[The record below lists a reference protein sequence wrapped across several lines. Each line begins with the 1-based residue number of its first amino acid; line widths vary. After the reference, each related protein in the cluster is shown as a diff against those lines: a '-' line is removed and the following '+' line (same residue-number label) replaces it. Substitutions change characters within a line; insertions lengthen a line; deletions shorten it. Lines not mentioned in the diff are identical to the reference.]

1 MPTET
6 LQIKIFVSCPSDV
19 KNEKEVVKK
28 ACEILNKQ
36 YKMAG
41 SNVYIKVIEY
51 ETEVSPQVSEK
62 GTQFIINEQIGDD
75 YDVYIGIFWKRFGHK
90 QSIIGLTPTQEEF
103 ERALSRN
110 RESGKPAMAI
120 YFKDVRNEPTEP
132 EEIEQLSLV
141 RKFKESIKSTGYY
154 GEFQEEIDFLE
165 KLLVDIPF
173 HVKKICPF
181 SFPSLRI
188 IPSKKIYPV
197 VSNYLSRKICST
209 KEDRHTAYFLRCEKS
224 EDILSVLE
232 KHNRIVLLSDA
243 GAGKTTELL
252 QIAGHFSQ
260 ARSPYVPFFA
270 PLNEYVD
277 ENLPELLEPY
287 WTRVPENQL
296 LILLD
301 GLDEIQSKNRHD
313 GIRKIESFSRQYPNS
328 KIIVSCR
335 TNFYKTE
342 KEDES
347 GTLSGFSSY
356 VLLDLDDK
364 DVDTY
369 IYAQLDKQAE
379 SFKSVI
385 YLNRLHAL
393 LKIPFYLVRLVTLFR
408 TNQKLPESKAGIFE
422 QLLNDRIKLDSN
434 HYRTTIELDEN
445 RRKIREALERLA
457 LSLEMLGKNYLT
469 ENEYERIVPDNS
481 LRTMTKYCTTWKK
494 NEGKVVIWQFEHNNF
509 QEYLAAKF
517 LSSKPLH
524 IIKDV
529 ISFKPDHRKV
539 IPSWINTLSFLLNI
553 SDDST
558 LTDWILETDPELAV
572 KIEPNRVEDSIR
584 IDIFKK
590 IYGKYKEKNIFI
602 PFGKYDYHELARFGQ
617 SEEATMFLLNEIELA
632 THYTTRCNAIELLG
646 YSTIQSSYRQCAAQ
660 ILAKYAIE
668 ESGEGKSESGEVQA
682 QALIALARLGL
693 NSREVVNRIV
703 PTLASSSND
712 FVRFGL
718 YYFIHESECLDEYID
733 VFLEGI
739 QYVRFNVSS
748 TSNGAISHLR
758 LGEEQWNLKLGL
770 EKAKSPEAIRKILT
784 YFKHDPRDLE
794 DTSLGSS
801 FSTIAENAA
810 LAFSKD
816 TGILELAI
824 DLVSVL
830 ANEYRKEE
838 VHAFIRFFDKTNTR
852 LQAFQKI
859 LAQRVENDHAMNIL
873 SNIAD
878 PKCLDF
884 FIEEYANGRI
894 IDKDVWWFRNLLGL
908 NNPDLF
914 LSFNE
919 LINKKSGN
927 KFLLPPK
934 RDFEKE
940 RTARRVQ
947 DINLLFNK
955 TDFLE
960 QVLLVF
966 EKEQKQIFTSDEILK
981 VMTNNRLSDQYF
993 SDLVIYSLFQITKKG
1008 PASFEDV
1015 TKIVDS
1021 WNWDW
1026 YCISEM
1032 YKYFENN
1039 KDLTITDKQR
1049 NWISEWCD
1057 SNLNKVDFRKA
1068 LVKNPDNQ
1076 ISTSNLAI
1084 YLWYFL
1090 RKFDLKYPNN
1100 VLLDMLSFDWIDGH
1114 QMAGIEFLEEKLN
1127 KADMTMRILQNLC
1140 EGIQIDDVLGNH
1152 FDYCRRNQLKECL
1165 PFALRELSNTNRSYD
1180 ARKSALDA
1188 ICETVQT
1195 TTDLEQILPKISD
1208 GFKWD
1213 VIEQLMKH
1221 NSEYVHNFLQVI
1233 LESEPEQEKLK
1244 AAEFLISI
1252 KDLTGLK
1259 YYVEWVKQNKRIS
1272 GSLLERSSIE
1282 SIQLP
1287 EAIPLVIELLKTSY
1301 DKEFAGNFP
1310 SLDSIALNTL
1320 AAIALQSD
1328 SNYIKVKEAIER
1340 FIKEHS
1346 TEIKGVNFL
1355 NSYLEDLERS
1365 YYLRKS
1371 EKLGID
1377 EVIKRLDA
1385 ICES

>member
-28 ACEILNKQ
+28 ACEILNRQ
-36 YKMAG
+36 YKIAR
-41 SNVYIKVIEY
+41 SNVYIKVVEY
-51 ETEVSPQVSEK
+51 ETDVSPQVSEK
-62 GTQFIINEQIGDD
+62 GTQFIINEQIGED
-75 YDVYIGIFWKRFGHK
+75 YDLYIGIFWKRFGHK
-90 QSIIGLTPTQEEF
+90 QPITGLTPTQEEF

-132 EEIEQLSLV
+132 KEIEQQSLV
-141 RKFKESIKSTGYY
+141 REFKESIKSTGYY
-154 GEFQEEIDFLE
+154 GEFQEESDFLE

-173 HVKKICPF
+173 NVEKICPF
-181 SFPSLRI
+181 SFPSPKI
-188 IPSKKIYPV
+188 IPSKEIYPV
-197 VSNYLSRKICST
+197 VANYLSRKICST
-209 KEDRHTAYFLRCEKS
+209 KEDRYTAYFLRCEKS
-224 EDILSVLE
+224 EDILSVIE

-260 ARSPYVPFFA
+260 TQSPYIPFFV

-313 GIRKIESFSRQYPNS
+313 GIRKIESLSRQYPNS

-364 DVDTY
+364 DIETY
-369 IYAQLDKQAE
+369 IYTQLDKQAE

-422 QLLNDRIKLDSN
+422 QLLNDRIKLDFN

-469 ENEYERIVPDNS
+469 ENECERIVPDES

-494 NEGKVVIWQFEHNNF
+494 NEEKIIIWQFEHSNF

-524 IIKDV
+524 IVKDV
-529 ISFKPDHRKV
+529 VSFKPDYRKV

-558 LTDWILETDPELAV
+558 LTNWILETDPELAV

-590 IYGKYKEKNIFI
+590 VYGKYKEKNIFI

-617 SEEATMFLLNEIELA
+617 SEEATLFLLNEIESA

-646 YSTIQSSYRQCAAQ
+646 YSTIQSSYRQCATQ

-693 NSREVVNRIV
+693 NSREIVNQIV
-703 PTLASSSND
+703 PTLVSSNND

-718 YYFIHESECLDEYID
+718 YYFIHKSECLDEYID

-748 TSNGAISHLR
+748 TSNGAISYSR

-784 YFKHDPRDLE
+784 YFKHDPKDLE
-794 DTSLGSS
+794 DTSLSS
-801 FSTIAENAA
+801 SLSTIAENAA

-838 VHAFIRFFDKTNTR
+838 VHAFIRFFDESNTR

-859 LAQRVENDHAMNIL
+859 FKQRIENDHAMNTL

-878 PKCLDF
+878 PKCLEIF
-884 FIEEYANGRI
+884 VEQYENGRI
-894 IDKDVWWFRNLLGL
+894 IDKDVWWFQNLLGL

-919 LINKKSGN
+919 LVNKKSGN

-934 RDFEKE
+934 RDFDKE
-940 RTARRVQ
+940 RMIRRVQ

-955 TDFLE
+955 IDFLK
-960 QVLLVF
+960 QVKLIF
-966 EKEQKQIFTSDEILK
+966 QREQKQTFTSDEVLK
-981 VMTNNRLSDQYF
+981 VMTTHRLNGQYF
-993 SDLVIYSLFQITKKG
+993 SDLAIYALLQITKKR

-1026 YCISEM
+1026 FCISEI
-1032 YKYFENN
+1032 YRHFENY
-1039 KDLTITDKQR
+1039 KELLTDEQKK
-1049 NWISEWCD
+1049 WISKWCI
-1057 SNLNKVDFRKA
+1057 SNLSKVDFRKA
-1068 LVKNPDNQ
+1068 LVKESNNQ
-1076 ISTSNLAI
+1076 TSSSPLAI

-1090 RKFDLKYPNN
+1090 RKLDLEYPNN
-1100 VLLDMLSFDWIDGH
+1100 LLLDMLSYDWIDGN
-1114 QMAGIEFLEEKLN
+1114 QMAGIGYLEEKLN
-1127 KADMTMRILQNLC
+1127 KVDMTERILKNLND
-1140 EGIQIDDVLGNH
+1140 GIQIDDVLGNH
-1152 FDYCRRNQLKECL
+1152 FDYCRRNNLRECL
-1165 PFALRELSNTNRSYD
+1165 PFALRELPNVNRSRD

-1188 ICETVQT
+1188 ICETTQT
-1195 TTDLEQILPKISD
+1195 MIDLDQILPKISD
-1208 GFKWD
+1208 DFKWD
-1213 VIEQLMKH
+1213 IIEKLVKH
-1221 NSEYVHNFLQVI
+1221 DSEYVYKFLRVI
-1233 LESEPEQEKLK
+1233 LESGLEQEKLK
-1244 AAEFLISI
+1244 AAEFLIAL

-1259 YYVEWVKQNKRIS
+1259 YYVEWVRKNKKIS
-1272 GSLLERSSIE
+1272 SSLLERSPIE
-1282 SIQLP
+1282 SIQIP
-1287 EAIPLVIELLKTSY
+1287 QAIPLLIELLKTSY
-1301 DKEFAGNFP
+1301 DKEFRDSFP
-1310 SLDSIALNTL
+1310 SLHSIVLNTL

-1371 EKLGID
+1371 EKLDID
-1377 EVIKRLDA
+1377 EVVKRLNS
-1385 ICES
+1385 ICSS